1 MRSTQGDLEARHEG
15 VHIIPWVADERQ
27 ALLVARKIATSS
39 PEQQFRRICLVVEI
53 GCADRTGSIERLEIG
68 TRGASVSQRIDVAVR
83 AQGRSVGRQIVCQV
97 LAEEGL
103 ASFDVALG
111 VTRAP
116 VADAALTPKGKQAIV
131 VEARG
136 RQVREHASIAAALNE
151 RSIDGATR
159 CEAQVARWMGRAGP
173 GGRWDHVRS
182 HRQAWL
188 DGGIE

>member
-1 MRSTQGDLEARHEG
+1 MRSNKSDLEARHEG

-27 ALLVARKIATSS
+27 ALLVARKIATSRRK
-39 PEQQFRRICLVVEI
+39 QQFRRICPVVEI
-53 GCADRTGSIERLEIG
+53 GRADRTGSIERLEIG
-68 TRGASVSQRIDVAVR
+68 ARGASVSQRIDVAVHPQR
-83 AQGRSVGRQIVCQV
+83 GSVGRQIVCQV
-97 LAEEGL
+97 LAEERL

-131 VEARG
+131 IEMRG

-151 RSIDGATR
+151 WSIDGATR
-159 CEAQVARWMGRAGP
+159 CEAQVARWMGRTGAGRR
-173 GGRWDHVRS
+173 GDHVRS

-188 DGGIE
+188 DG